1 MRSIPQRQAATLQ
14 NRVVA
19 KNAIGEH
26 VETWADVATLRGVLD
41 MVGGGT
47 GYGTFS
53 AKLMESTH
61 VFIADYVSIA
71 HDATECRMIIN
82 GGVYD
87 VTMIDDPCGL
97 HDHLEIYL
105 TFKGVA

>member
-1 MRSIPQRQAATLQ
+1 MRRIPQRQAATLQ
-14 NRVVA
+14 IRTVT
-19 KNAIGEH
+19 KNEIKEH
-26 VETWADVATLRGVLD
+26 VETWIDAATLRGVLD

-61 VFIADYVSIA
+61 IFIADYVPIT
-71 HDATECRMIIN
+71 HYATECRMIIN